1 MNDKI
6 QKFSNSQDFFQCPIC
21 GKVLKLVDNSLL
33 CSNNHCF
40 DISKK
45 GFVDFVLNN
54 KASKNYDRDS
64 FENRH
69 VILEHGM
76 YDHIANKL
84 VELIEKL
91 HLDSILD
98 VGCGEGYYSKKI
110 AQAGIKDVLAFDI
123 SKDSIQL
130 AAKGVNTPVKWFVGD
145 LAHLPIQDNTVRGII
160 DVFSPANYAEF
171 NRILDDGYVL
181 KVIPNQYHVQ
191 ELRQVAKDQLQQA
204 EYSNKKVLDY
214 FEEHYELVD
223 QIDATKTYP
232 VTEEVRTAFINMT
245 PLLFNVDKSKID
257 WSQVENI
264 TVGSTIL
271 VGQQKNRRN

>member
-21 GKVLKLVDNSLL
+21 GKALKLVDNSLL

-110 AQAGIKDVLAFDI
+110 TQAGIKDVLAFDI

-145 LAHLPIQDNTVRGII
+145 LAHLPIQDNTIRGII

-232 VTEEVRTAFINMT
+232 VTEEVRKAFINMT

>member
-21 GKVLKLVDNSLL
+21 GKTLKLVDNSLL

-110 AQAGIKDVLAFDI
+110 TQAGIKDVLAFDI

-145 LAHLPIQDNTVRGII
+145 LAHLPIQDNTVRGIV
-160 DVFSPANYAEF
+160 DVFPPANYAEF

-223 QIDATKTYP
+223 QIDATKT
-232 VTEEVRTAFINMT
+232 
-245 PLLFNVDKSKID
+245 
-257 WSQVENI
+257 
-264 TVGSTIL
+264 
-271 VGQQKNRRN
+271 

>member
-21 GKVLKLVDNSLL
+21 GKTLKLVDNSLL

-54 KASKNYDRDS
+54 KVSKNYDRDS

-110 AQAGIKDVLAFDI
+110 TQAGIKDVLAFDI

-145 LAHLPIQDNTVRGII
+145 LAHLPIQDNTVRGID

-245 PLLFNVDKSKID
+245 PLLFNVDKAKID
-257 WSQVENI
+257 WSQVKNI

-271 VGQQKNRRN
+271 VGQQKNRV

>member
-21 GKVLKLVDNSLL
+21 GKALKLVDNSLL

-110 AQAGIKDVLAFDI
+110 AQAGVKDVLAFDI

-223 QIDATKTYP
+223 QIDATKTYL

-245 PLLFNVDKSKID
+245 PLLFNVDKAKID
-257 WSQVENI
+257 WSQVKNI

>member
-6 QKFSNSQDFFQCPIC
+6 QKFSNTQDFFQCPIC
-21 GKVLKLVDNSLL
+21 GKALKLVDNSLL

-84 VELIEKL
+84 VELIERL

-110 AQAGIKDVLAFDI
+110 AQAGVKDVLAFDI

-245 PLLFNVDKSKID
+245 PLLFNVDKAKID
-257 WSQVENI
+257 WSQVKNI

>member
-21 GKVLKLVDNSLL
+21 GKTLKLVDNSLL

-54 KASKNYDRDS
+54 KVSKNYDRDS

-110 AQAGIKDVLAFDI
+110 TQAGIKDVLAFDI

-145 LAHLPIQDNTVRGII
+145 LAHLPIQDNTVRGIV

-245 PLLFNVDKSKID
+245 PLLFNVDKAKID
-257 WSQVENI
+257 WSQVKNI

-271 VGQQKNRRN
+271 VGQQKNRV

>member
-130 AAKGVNTPVKWFVGD
+130 AAKGVNIPVKWFVGD
-145 LAHLPIQDNTVRGII
+145 LAHLPIQDNTVKGII

-257 WSQVENI
+257 WSQVKNI

>member
-21 GKVLKLVDNSLL
+21 GKALKLVDNSLL

>member
-21 GKVLKLVDNSLL
+21 GKTLKLVDNSLL

-54 KASKNYDRDS
+54 KVSKNYDRDS

-91 HLDSILD
+91 HLDNILD

-110 AQAGIKDVLAFDI
+110 TQAGIKDVLAFDI

-145 LAHLPIQDNTVRGII
+145 LAHLPIQDNTVRGIV

>member
-21 GKVLKLVDNSLL
+21 GKTLKLVDNSLL

-54 KASKNYDRDS
+54 KVSKNYDRDS

-91 HLDSILD
+91 HLDNILD

-110 AQAGIKDVLAFDI
+110 TQAGIKDVLAFDI

-145 LAHLPIQDNTVRGII
+145 LAHLPIQDNTVRGIV

-271 VGQQKNRRN
+271 VGQQKNRV

>member
-21 GKVLKLVDNSLL
+21 GKTLKLVDNSLL

-54 KASKNYDRDS
+54 KVSKNYDRDS

-110 AQAGIKDVLAFDI
+110 TQAGIKDVLAFDI

-145 LAHLPIQDNTVRGII
+145 LAHLPIQDNTVRGIV

-245 PLLFNVDKSKID
+245 PLLFNVDKAKID
-257 WSQVENI
+257 WSQVKNI

>member
-21 GKVLKLVDNSLL
+21 GKTLKLVDNSLL

-54 KASKNYDRDS
+54 KVSKNYDRDS

-110 AQAGIKDVLAFDI
+110 TQAGIKDVLAFDI

-232 VTEEVRTAFINMT
+232 VTEEVRTAFIDMT

-257 WSQVENI
+257 WSQVKNI

>member
-6 QKFSNSQDFFQCPIC
+6 QKFSNTQDFFQCPIC
-21 GKVLKLVDNSLL
+21 GKALKLVDNSLL

-110 AQAGIKDVLAFDI
+110 TQAGIKDVLAFDI

-232 VTEEVRTAFINMT
+232 VTEEVRTAFIDMT

-257 WSQVENI
+257 WSQVKNI

>member
-21 GKVLKLVDNSLL
+21 GKTLKLVDNSLF

-54 KASKNYDRDS
+54 KVSKNYDRDS

-245 PLLFNVDKSKID
+245 PLLFNVDKAKID
-257 WSQVENI
+257 WSQVKNI

>member
-21 GKVLKLVDNSLL
+21 GKELKLVGNSLF
-33 CSNNHCF
+33 CSNDHCF

-69 VILEHGM
+69 LILEHGM

-84 VELIEKL
+84 VELIKKL
-91 HLDSILD
+91 HLESILD
-98 VGCGEGYYSKKI
+98 VGCGEGYYAKKI

-130 AAKGVNTPVKWFVGD
+130 AAKGINTPVKWFVGD
-145 LAHLPIQDNTVRGII
+145 LAHLPIQDNTVKGII

-171 NRILDDGYVL
+171 NRILDAGYVL
-181 KVIPNQYHVQ
+181 KVIPNQFHVQ

-214 FEEHYELVD
+214 FEEHYELID
-223 QIDATKTYP
+223 QIDATETYP

-257 WSQVENI
+257 WSQVKDI

>member
-21 GKVLKLVDNSLL
+21 GKTLKLVDNSLL

-110 AQAGIKDVLAFDI
+110 TQAGIKDVLAFDI

-257 WSQVENI
+257 WSQVKNI

>member
-6 QKFSNSQDFFQCPIC
+6 QKFSNTQDFFQCPIC
-21 GKVLKLVDNSLL
+21 GKALKLVDNSLL

-40 DISKK
+40 DIYKK

-110 AQAGIKDVLAFDI
+110 AQAGVKDVLAFDI

-232 VTEEVRTAFINMT
+232 VTEEVRTAFIDMT

-257 WSQVENI
+257 WSQVKNI

>member
-21 GKVLKLVDNSLL
+21 GKALKLVDNSLL

-110 AQAGIKDVLAFDI
+110 AQAGVKDVLAFDI

-245 PLLFNVDKSKID
+245 PLLFNVDKAKID
-257 WSQVENI
+257 WSQVKNI

>member
-21 GKVLKLVDNSLL
+21 GKTLKLVDNSLL

-54 KASKNYDRDS
+54 KVSKNYDRDS

-110 AQAGIKDVLAFDI
+110 TQAGIKDVLAFDI

-145 LAHLPIQDNTVRGII
+145 LAHLPIQDNTVRGIV

-257 WSQVENI
+257 WSQVKNI

>member
-21 GKVLKLVDNSLL
+21 GKTLKLVDNSLL

-54 KASKNYDRDS
+54 KVSKNYDRDS

-204 EYSNKKVLDY
+204 EYSNKKVLAY

-223 QIDATKTYP
+223 QINATKTYP

-257 WSQVENI
+257 WSQVKNI

>member
-6 QKFSNSQDFFQCPIC
+6 QKFSNTQDFFQCPIC
-21 GKVLKLVDNSLL
+21 GKALKLVDNSLL

-110 AQAGIKDVLAFDI
+110 AQAGVKDVLAFDI

-245 PLLFNVDKSKID
+245 PLLFNVDKAKID
-257 WSQVENI
+257 WSQVKNI